1 MSASERAAGTQGDH
15 ADEVALELDLAERN
29 RLGVR
34 PLTKRPSGLTREE
47 AWSIASARDRLRAAR
62 GEVCT
67 GYKLGWTS
75 EAMRRA
81 LGIDEPNFGTLWAY
95 MRVDDGIL
103 DLGRLI
109 HPRAEPEV
117 AFVADSVL
125 QGAGVT
131 ADDVVGGGRW
141 AVAIEVVDP
150 RWTTWD
156 FDWLD
161 NTADGS
167 SAAAYVVGAFQS
179 PGVRPETFRLTMEA
193 GAVTREG
200 TGEAAMGSPAEAVA
214 YLVRQLHDRG
224 EALQP
229 GMVVLTGGIT
239 APIDLTAGLVV
250 HVSSPELGSCDL
262 RCSSSTDIVV

>member
-1 MSASERAAGTQGDH
+1 MPAAERAAGTQEDRV
-15 ADEVALELDLAERN
+15 DEVALELDRAERS
-29 RLGVR
+29 RVGLG
-34 PLTKRPSGLTREE
+34 PLTKRPSGLTREA

-62 GEVCT
+62 GEVRT

-109 HPRAEPEV
+109 HPKAEPEV

-125 QGAGVT
+125 QGLGIT
-131 ADDVVGGGRW
+131 ADDVAGGGRW

-150 RWTTWD
+150 RWNTWD

-167 SAAAYVVGAFQS
+167 SAAAYVVGAFHS

-193 GAVTREG
+193 GGVTRTG

-239 APIDLTAGLVV
+239 APTDLTAGLRV

-262 RCSSSTDIVV
+262 RCS

>member
-1 MSASERAAGTQGDH
+1 MSAAERAAGAQGDH
-15 ADEVALELDLAERN
+15 VDEVDRLALELDRAELDRVG
-29 RLGVR
+29 LR
-34 PLTKRPSGLTREE
+34 PLTKRPSGVTRDE
-47 AWSIASARDRLRAAR
+47 AWRIASARDRLRAAR
-62 GEVCT
+62 GEVRT

-81 LGIDEPNFGTLWAY
+81 LGVDEPNFGTLWAY
-95 MRVDDGIL
+95 MRVDDGVL
-103 DLGRLI
+103 DLARLI
-109 HPRAEPEV
+109 HPKAEPEV
-117 AFVADSVL
+117 AFVADVVL
-125 QGAGVT
+125 QGAGIT

-141 AVAIEVVDP
+141 AVAVEVVDP
-150 RWTTWD
+150 RWTAWD

-167 SAAAYVVGAFQS
+167 SAAAYVVGAFHS

-214 YLVRQLHDRG
+214 YLVRQLHDRQ

-239 APIDLTAGLVV
+239 APIDLTAGLRVR
-250 HVSSPELGSCDL
+250 VSSPELGSCDL
-262 RCSSSTDIVV
+262 RCR